1 MSYGLET
8 MRQKL
13 EFTIPRVGDDEYGV
27 GTHLHVLNL
36 DLMGKIEGTGQINL
50 RKKDFYTY
58 NEPGMYLKL
67 EEGAKI
73 SYLSY
78 SGTNNKPY
86 LHDFTLTGKTIKINP
101 LPTIA
106 DRNSYGLY
114 VNGKY
119 LNSENIVLQNSLR
132 VTTKGYNL
140 VKLEQQLIG
149 AYVLI
154 DPLMRYF
161 RRLFEVETVKTGTL
175 SVSFYMTYEYDNYL
189 TKQNPRFVFR
199 FKNLYEVLSLI
210 WFKKD
215 GW

>member
-13 EFTIPRVGDDEYGV
+13 EFTIPRVGADEYGV
-27 GTHLHVLNL
+27 GTRWHVLNL
-36 DLMGKIEGTGQINL
+36 DLMGKAEGTRQINL
-50 RKKDFYTY
+50 GKEDFYTY

-67 EEGAKI
+67 EEGTEIA
-73 SYLSY
+73 YLSY
-78 SGTNNKPY
+78 AGSNNKPY
-86 LHDFTLTGKTIKINP
+86 LHYFTLTGKTIKINP

-132 VTTKGYNL
+132 IATKGYNIG
-140 VKLEQQLIG
+140 KLEPQLIG
-149 AYVLI
+149 SYVLI
-154 DPLMRYF
+154 NPLMGYF
-161 RRLFEVETVKTGTL
+161 RRLLEVETAKPGTL
-175 SVSFYMTYEYDNYL
+175 SVSFYMAYEYDNYL

-199 FKNLYEVLSLI
+199 FKNVYEVLNLI